1 MCSSIIFFISEH
13 DMKLEG
19 RCMRLFTI
27 SWPYIVKHDCVS
39 EDWVCVLISVFN
51 YVFYRQKVQ
60 CVVTGG
66 WLCGYWLDFVSCCFT
81 VAWVGI
87 HWGSIHWLQ
96 AQKIPLRPV
105 TNIGIP
111 TPFEHSGMLIKTSW
125 AGFSRMEK
133 PVPGPSMN
141 PQVCEWSFLT
151 QPIPTYI
158 NPCGHWWF
166 HRGETESLRQAHNF
180 LNMRCR

>member
-19 RCMRLFTI
+19 RCMHLFTI
-27 SWPYIVKHDCVS
+27 SWPYIVEHDCVS

-125 AGFSRMEK
+125 AGFSRM
-133 PVPGPSMN
+133 VPPWTPRSVSGVFSPN
-141 PQVCEWSFLT
+141 LYLRTLIHVVIGDFIGERP
-151 QPIPTYI
+151 
-158 NPCGHWWF
+158 NHWDKLII
-166 HRGETESLRQAHNF
+166 S
-180 LNMRCR
+180 